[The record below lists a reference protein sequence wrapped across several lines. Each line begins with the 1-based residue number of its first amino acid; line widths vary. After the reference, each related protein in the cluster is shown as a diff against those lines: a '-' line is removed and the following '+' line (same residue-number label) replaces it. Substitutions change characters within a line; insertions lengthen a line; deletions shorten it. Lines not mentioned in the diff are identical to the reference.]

1 MGHLRGIRDSI
12 TKVVRNIRMEYKVE
26 YAEVKKSMVRW

>member
-12 TKVVRNIRMEYKVE
+12 TKVVRNMRMEYKVE
-26 YAEVKKSMVRW
+26 CVAIEIYV